1 MLSRVQ
7 DRKDSIVISRDG
19 KPVAALVDAQ
29 MFEQIQRMQTR
40 FDEATAKIAKAF
52 ENIPEEEGM
61 AMIEEAIAEVR
72 RGER

>member
-7 DRKDSIVISRDG
+7 DRRDSIVISRDG

-29 MFEQIQRMQTR
+29 MFEQIQRMR
-40 FDEATAKIAKAF
+40 FDEARAKIAKAF